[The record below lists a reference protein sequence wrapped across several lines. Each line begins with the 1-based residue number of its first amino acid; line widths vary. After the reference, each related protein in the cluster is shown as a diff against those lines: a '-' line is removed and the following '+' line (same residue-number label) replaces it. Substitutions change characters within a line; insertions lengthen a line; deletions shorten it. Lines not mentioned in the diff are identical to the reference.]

1 MTTTTVVVISSAGIM
16 GCSAAFHLAQT
27 RSPVSTI
34 RKATAA

>member
-1 MTTTTVVVISSAGIM
+1 MTATTDVVIIGAGIM

-34 RKATAA
+34 TKATAA